1 MNEAPILHGGGIA
14 AAAERYGGRPED
26 WLDLSTGINPCPVPL
41 PPVDPAAWHRLPD
54 QHRLAEA
61 RRAAARYYRSP
72 HCLPLPVP
80 GTQAAIQLLPRLVA
94 PGRRAAI
101 VSPTYGEYGRV
112 LRNAG
117 VPVDAI
123 GGLDEVGD
131 AHSLVV
137 VVNPNNPDG
146 RRHPPE
152 QLLNLRQRLSA
163 QGGMLVVDEAF
174 GDMEPD
180 QALAPQAGVAPGLVV
195 FRSFGKFFGLAGL
208 RLGFVLGEAPLLA
221 DFADWLGPWSVS
233 GPALTIATGLMG
245 GDGESIRRSILA
257 RKAGLDAAL
266 QGAGLAVVGGTA
278 LFSLVEHPQAGDLH
292 AWLCRRHILV
302 RSFDYDRRWLRFG
315 LAADSG
321 ADARL
326 SEALA
331 GFGC

>member
-1 MNEAPILHGGGIA
+1 M
-14 AAAERYGGRPED
+14 
-26 WLDLSTGINPCPVPL
+26 
-41 PPVDPAAWHRLPD
+41 
-54 QHRLAEA
+54 
-61 RRAAARYYRSP
+61 
-72 HCLPLPVP
+72 
-80 GTQAAIQLLPRLVA
+80 
-94 PGRRAAI
+94 
-101 VSPTYGEYGRV
+101 
-112 LRNAG
+112 
-117 VPVDAI
+117 
-123 GGLDEVGD
+123 
-131 AHSLVV
+131 

-152 QLLNLRQRLSA
+152 QLLELRQRLST

-292 AWLCRRHILV
+292 EWLCRRHILV